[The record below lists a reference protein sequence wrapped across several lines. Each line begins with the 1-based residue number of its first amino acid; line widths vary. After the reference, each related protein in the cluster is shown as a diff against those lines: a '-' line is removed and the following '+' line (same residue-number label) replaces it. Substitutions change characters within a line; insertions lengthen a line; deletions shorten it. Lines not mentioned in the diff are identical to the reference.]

1 MRAVNLGTGTGYS
14 VLDVLHAYEAACGKP
29 LPYRIEA
36 RRSGDVAAC
45 YADPTLART
54 LLGWSA
60 RYDLA
65 RMCADS
71 WRWQSQTRTG
81 TTTEPSP
88 SRVHPSPGRNR
99 GPLLWQAAH
108 GAAVS
113 TQPLRRNNVMQHPVL
128 VVMAA
133 GMGSRYGG
141 LKQIDPI
148 GPHGEIII
156 DYSLFDAMRAGFE
169 KVVFIISRRIE
180 ADFKEVVGDRVAEH
194 LQVEYVFQELDAHLP
209 AGFAIPAGRQKPWG
223 NRPRHSLLAANTSTG
238 RSPSSMRTTTTA
250 AMPSSCSTTALCR
263 SCDRDGKYDFSM
275 VGFRLA
281 NTLTEHGSVA
291 RGICETDA
299 TGRLINIVERTRV
312 ALQDGSPAFTED
324 GETWTHVPA
333 DNLVIHE
340 YVGLHP
346 HAV

>member
-1 MRAVNLGTGTGYS
+1 
-14 VLDVLHAYEAACGKP
+14 
-29 LPYRIEA
+29 
-36 RRSGDVAAC
+36 
-45 YADPTLART
+45 
-54 LLGWSA
+54 
-60 RYDLA
+60 
-65 RMCADS
+65 
-71 WRWQSQTRTG
+71 
-81 TTTEPSP
+81 
-88 SRVHPSPGRNR
+88 
-99 GPLLWQAAH
+99 
-108 GAAVS
+108 
-113 TQPLRRNNVMQHPVL
+113 MQHPVL

-194 LQVEYVFQELDAHLP
+194 LQVEYMFQELDAHLP

-223 NRPRHSLLAANTSTG
+223 TAHAILCCREHIDGPFAVINADDYYGSHAFQLLYD
-238 RSPSSMRTTTTA
+238 R
-250 AMPSSCSTTALCR
+250 LCR

-333 DNLVIHE
+333 DNLVSMNMWGFTPALFDELAVRFPRFLAQDVPQNPEKAEMYIPME
-340 YVGLHP
+340 VGALLREGRCTVDVLSSPDRWHGVTYREDKP
-346 HAV
+346 AVAAAMRELTRQGLYPDRKLF